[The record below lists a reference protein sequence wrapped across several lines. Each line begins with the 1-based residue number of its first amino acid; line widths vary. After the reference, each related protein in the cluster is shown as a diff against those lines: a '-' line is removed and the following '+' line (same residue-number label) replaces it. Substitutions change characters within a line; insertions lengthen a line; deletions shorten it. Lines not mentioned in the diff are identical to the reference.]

1 MGGGSKEEYL
11 FSALSEYG
19 TPNSFPLSK
28 SKFCV
33 FLLFLS
39 EYEEKYDLS
48 EVYDGHADTSS
59 AADMH
64 TDTYTFR
71 LKNINE
77 DIKEITTGDIL
88 DFIID
93 EAIRYGAT
101 NHTCINTFSLFIAN
115 NAYKYSSYITNNNYL
130 LLENCI
136 FIDITYYL
144 NTHYTHSCRLCHH
157 H

>member
-1 MGGGSKEEYL
+1 MTNPSQQ
-11 FSALSEYG
+11 SER
-19 TPNSFPLSK
+19 K
-28 SKFCV
+28 QQ
-33 FLLFLS
+33 LLNRIDRLLS